1 MDRIAPEDRSRLM
14 SRVRSADT
22 KPEMIVRRR
31 LHAAGLRF
39 RLHRRDLPG
48 RPDLVLPRLRIAV
61 FVHGCFW
68 HGHEECDR
76 GRRRPKTRTEF
87 WDRKLRENRDR
98 DARVAAELQALGWR
112 VVTVWECETK
122 RLEDLEQA
130 LEPVWRAGKNAS
142 SGDGDGAND

>member
-14 SRVRSADT
+14 SRVRSVDT
-22 KPEMIVRRR
+22 KPEMVVRRR

-39 RLHRRDLPG
+39 RLHRKDLPG

-87 WDRKLRENRDR
+87 WDRKLQENRGR

-122 RLEDLEQA
+122 RTTNLERA
-130 LEPVWRAGKNAS
+130 LEPILRAGGK
-142 SGDGDGAND
+142 DGCQEGC